1 MQFKDV
7 RQVEWEDVVEAIEQC
22 YALGWTDGL
31 PVVPPTV
38 ERVETFLEY
47 VRRAPDE
54 VLGTLPERRREI
66 TVGKVA
72 ANAVMAGCKPE
83 YFPVVIAATEA
94 MLDAEFNLIGPS
106 SSQGSAA
113 VLTIVNGP
121 IARELQINC
130 RNNLFGPG
138 HRANAT
144 IGRAIRLILMNAC
157 ASIPGLFDRSILGE
171 SAKYSY
177 CIAENE
183 TETHWLPLHV
193 ERGFDRAQSTVT
205 VFACWSPRQLRCDA
219 DPRATLDCA
228 ADVAS
233 TFGTSLCTADSVG
246 DTSQLVRQGQ
256 MVLTVAGAST
266 FWRDWRKQDV
276 RAYLH
281 PRIGRSVADLKRVKI
296 LGGAITPDDAQHRV
310 LFVPEPDDILIVSA
324 GGPEGTGYRCA
335 VILSELPKVASAA
348 VTKAITIPSIS

>member
-1 MQFKDV
+1 VQFKNV
-7 RQVEWEDVVEAIEQC
+7 RQVEWADVVEAIEQC

-31 PVVPPTV
+31 SVVPPTV
-38 ERVETFLEY
+38 ERVNTFLEY

-94 MLDAEFNLIGPS
+94 MLDAAFNLIGPS

-121 IARELQINC
+121 ITRELGINC

-193 ERGFDRAQSTVT
+193 ERGFAHEQSTVT

-219 DPRATLDCA
+219 DSHSTLDCA

-246 DTSQLVRQGQ
+246 DTSLER
-256 MVLTVAGAST
+256 
-266 FWRDWRKQDV
+266 
-276 RAYLH
+276 
-281 PRIGRSVADLKRVKI
+281 
-296 LGGAITPDDAQHRV
+296 
-310 LFVPEPDDILIVSA
+310 
-324 GGPEGTGYRCA
+324 
-335 VILSELPKVASAA
+335 
-348 VTKAITIPSIS
+348 

>member
-1 MQFKDV
+1 VEFKDV
-7 RQVEWEDVVEAIEQC
+7 RQVEWDDATEAIEKC
-22 YALGWTDGL
+22 YELGWTDGL

-38 ERVETFLEY
+38 ERVRTFLAY
-47 VRRAPDE
+47 ARRAPDE
-54 VLGTLPERRREI
+54 VLGILPERRREI
-66 TVGKVA
+66 TVAKVA

-83 YFPVVIAATEA
+83 YLPVVLAATEA
-94 MLDAEFNLIGPS
+94 MLDPAFNLIGPS

-121 IARELQINC
+121 MAQEVGINC

-138 HRANAT
+138 QRANAT

-183 TETHWLPLHV
+183 AETHWLPLHV

-219 DPRATLDCA
+219 DPLATLDCA

-233 TFGTSLCTADSVG
+233 TFGTSLCTADSVA
-246 DTSQLVRQGQ
+246 DTSLGVRQGQ
-256 MVLTVAGAST
+256 IVLIVAGAST
-266 FWRDWRKQDV
+266 FWSDWSKQDV

-281 PRIGRSVADLKRVKI
+281 PRIGRSVVDLKRVKV
-296 LGGAITPDDAQHRV
+296 LEGEVSPGDETRRV
-310 LFVPEPDDILIVSA
+310 LFVPEPDDILIVYA

-348 VTKAITIPSIS
+348 VTKAIAMP

>member
-1 MQFKDV
+1 VEFRDV
-7 RQVEWEDVVEAIEQC
+7 RHAVWADALEAIETC
-22 YALGWTDGL
+22 YELGWTDGL

-38 ERVETFLEY
+38 QRVSAFLEY
-47 VRRAPDE
+47 VQREPDE
-54 VLGTLPERRREI
+54 VLGTLPERRREV

-83 YFPVVIAATEA
+83 YLPVVIAATKA
-94 MLDAEFNLIGPS
+94 MLDPTFNLIGPS

-121 IARELQINC
+121 IARDLQINC

-144 IGRAIRLILMNAC
+144 IGRAVRLILMNAC
-157 ASIPGLFDRSILGE
+157 ASIPGLFDRSIIGE

-193 ERGFDRAQSTVT
+193 ERGFDRQQSTVT

-219 DPRATLDCA
+219 DPYTTLDCV

-233 TFGTSLCTADSVG
+233 TFGTSLCTSDSVA
-246 DTSQLVRQGQ
+246 DTSLGVRQGQ
-256 MVLTVAGAST
+256 IAVTVAGASE
-266 FWRDWRKQDV
+266 FWRDWSKQDI

-281 PRIGRSVADLKRVKI
+281 PRIGRSVADLKRVK
-296 LGGAITPDDAQHRV
+296 V
-310 LFVPEPDDILIVSA
+310 LDGPVQPGDEQRQVRFVPEPEDILILYA

-335 VILSELPKVASAA
+335 VILSELPKVASTA
-348 VTKAITIPSIS
+348 VTKAIAIP

>member
-1 MQFKDV
+1 VQVKDV
-7 RQVEWEDVVEAIEQC
+7 RQVEWDDVVEAIETC

-38 ERVETFLEY
+38 ERVEAFIDY
-47 VRRAPDE
+47 GRRAPDE
-54 VLGTLPERRREI
+54 VLGTLPERRRAI
-66 TVGKVA
+66 TVAKVA

-83 YFPVVIAATEA
+83 YLPVLLAATEA
-94 MLDAEFNLIGPS
+94 MLEPAFNLIGPS

-121 IARELQINC
+121 LARELQINS

-138 HRANAT
+138 YRANAT

-193 ERGFDRAQSTVT
+193 ERGFDREQSTVT

-256 MVLTVAGAST
+256 MVLTVAGASKH
-266 FWRDWRKQDV
+266 DM

-348 VTKAITIPSIS
+348 VTKAITIPRIS

>member
-1 MQFKDV
+1 MEFTDV
-7 RQVEWEDVVEAIEQC
+7 RQVEWDDAIEAIEKC
-22 YALGWTDGL
+22 YELGWTDGL

-38 ERVETFLEY
+38 ERVQTFLAY
-47 VRRAPDE
+47 ARRPPDE

-66 TVGKVA
+66 TVAKVA

-83 YFPVVIAATEA
+83 YLPVVIAATQA
-94 MLDAEFNLIGPS
+94 MLDPAFNLIGPS

-121 IARELQINC
+121 IVRELGINC

-138 HRANAT
+138 QRANAT

-193 ERGFDRAQSTVT
+193 ERGFARDQSTVT

-219 DPRATLDCA
+219 DPLATLDCA

-233 TFGTSLCTADSVG
+233 TFGTSLCTADSVA
-246 DTSQLVRQGQ
+246 DTSLGVRQGQ
-256 MVLTVAGAST
+256 IALIVAGAST
-266 FWRDWRKQDV
+266 FWRDWSKQDV
-276 RAYLH
+276 RQYLH
-281 PRIGRSVADLKRVKI
+281 PRIGRSMADLKQVRV
-296 LGGAITPDDAQHRV
+296 LDGEAAPGDETRRV
-310 LFVPEPDDILIVSA
+310 LFVPEPDDILIVYA
-324 GGPEGTGYRCA
+324 GGPEGTGYCCA
-335 VILSELPKVASAA
+335 VILSELPKIASAA
-348 VTKAITIPSIS
+348 VTKAITVP

>member
-1 MQFKDV
+1 MEFQDV
-7 RQVEWEDVVEAIEQC
+7 RQVEWDDVTEAIEKC
-22 YALGWTDGL
+22 YELGWTDGL

-38 ERVETFLEY
+38 ERVQAFLDY
-47 VRRAPDE
+47 ARRAPDE
-54 VLGTLPERRREI
+54 VLGILPERRREI
-66 TVGKVA
+66 TVAKVV

-83 YFPVVIAATEA
+83 YVPVVLAATEA
-94 MLDAEFNLIGPS
+94 MLDPAFNLIGPS

-113 VLTIVNGP
+113 VLTVVNGP
-121 IARELQINC
+121 IARELGINC

-138 HRANAT
+138 QRANAT

-193 ERGFDRAQSTVT
+193 ERGFAPAQSTVT

-219 DPRATLDCA
+219 DPLTTLDCA

-233 TFGTSLCTADSVG
+233 TFGTSLCTADSVA
-246 DTSQLVRQGQ
+246 DTSLGVRQGQ
-256 MVLTVAGAST
+256 IALIVAGAST
-266 FWRDWRKQDV
+266 FWGDWSKQDV
-276 RAYLH
+276 RQYLH
-281 PRIGRSVADLKRVKI
+281 PRVGRSVADLKRVKV
-296 LGGAITPDDAQHRV
+296 LDGAVVPGDEARRI
-310 LFVPEPDDILIVSA
+310 LFVPEPDDILIVYA
-324 GGPEGTGYRCA
+324 GGP
-335 VILSELPKVASAA
+335 
-348 VTKAITIPSIS
+348 